1 MAPSLQAREVVVLAA
16 AVAVVARAEG
26 ATSAEKVSRL
36 VFTELRALL
45 TERTNLQTG
54 TGRKIARKAVRL
66 AEAQAAEVVRAAAAR
81 TTPAS
86 RCVRVGNPFG

>member
-1 MAPSLQAREVVVLAA
+1 MVAA

-54 TGRKIARKAVRL
+54 TGQKIAHKAVRL
-66 AEAQAAEVVRAAAAR
+66 A
-81 TTPAS
+81 
-86 RCVRVGNPFG
+86 